1 MVILQNSVLLQALLS
16 LAEMCLRLD
25 FQFVSSIFHFFQG
38 STIFERRGSC
48 LFFCLDRHPRT
59 DFLGRIRGEEKDG
72 KIENIG
78 FISIFALELAFLDR
92 KMKVA

>member
-1 MVILQNSVLLQALLS
+1 METGCFTLMGNLFRDAKKS
-16 LAEMCLRLD
+16 
-25 FQFVSSIFHFFQG
+25 G
-38 STIFERRGSC
+38 STAKLFLPKVVFKGEG
-48 LFFCLDRHPRT
+48 LVYFFCHDRHPRT
-59 DFLGRIRGEEKDG
+59 DFLGRIRGDENDG

>member
-1 MVILQNSVLLQALLS
+1 MKKISN
-16 LAEMCLRLD
+16 RLIPRFRCKTVD
-25 FQFVSSIFHFFQG
+25 
-38 STIFERRGSC
+38 RRKGEG
-48 LFFCLDRHPRT
+48 LVYFFCHDRHPRT
-59 DFLGRIRGEEKDG
+59 DFLGRIRGDENDG